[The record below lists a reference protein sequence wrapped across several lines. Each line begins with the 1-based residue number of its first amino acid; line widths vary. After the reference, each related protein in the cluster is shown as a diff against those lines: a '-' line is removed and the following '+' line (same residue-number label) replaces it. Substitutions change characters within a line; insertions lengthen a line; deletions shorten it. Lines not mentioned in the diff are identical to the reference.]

1 MQGKI
6 DFSRIDWQNVLA
18 HLGVEARLIENPKR
32 RGPCPI
38 EQTGSTRFRFDNK
51 DGRGTWVCNCGA
63 GDGVRLVA
71 LVNGIDD
78 AEAARRIRQVIH
90 GYPAYRQAPRQFV
103 PAGKKTPEA
112 IEKARKGLDR
122 VRSGSKSITAETPA
136 WKYLCKRVR
145 GLELG
150 WLSKALR
157 YHPHLKHVD
166 EDLGGCVT
174 YRTAIVCDVVD
185 AFRRDRIVTI
195 HRTYITADGE
205 KAPVSAKQVKKV
217 MTATV
222 DKLCGEV
229 IAVNT
234 AGTKFV
240 IIAEGLE
247 AALAW
252 VAATQNRY
260 TVFAALNCFNMSQFQ
275 WPGGTEAILVAADND
290 PPNPRSGVCTGQH
303 YGAILKDRAIEAG
316 LRARMLP
323 SPVVG
328 VDFDDLWNE
337 GNTEMF
343 DLRRLAMA
351 SNEHCGVAS
360 VA

>member
-38 EQTGSTRFRFDNK
+38 QQTGSPRFRFDNK

-103 PAGKKTPEA
+103 PAGQKTPEA
-112 IEKARKGLDR
+112 IQKAPKGLDR

-166 EDLGGCVT
+166 E
-174 YRTAIVCDVVD
+174 
-185 AFRRDRIVTI
+185 AFGRDRMVTI

-303 YGAILKDRAIEAG
+303 YGAILKDRAIAAG

>member
-38 EQTGSTRFRFDNK
+38 QQTGSPRFRFDNK

-136 WKYLCKRVR
+136 WKDLCKRVR

-150 WLSKALR
+150 WLSKELR
-157 YHPHLKHVD
+157 YHPHLKRVD

-174 YRTAIVCDVVD
+174 YRTAIVCDLVY

-205 KAPVSAKQVKKV
+205 KAPVSAKQAKKV

-252 VAATQNRY
+252 VAA
-260 TVFAALNCFNMSQFQ
+260 LNCFNMSQFQ
-275 WPGGTEAILVAADND
+275 WPRGTEAILVAPDND
-290 PPNPRSGVCTGQH
+290 PPNPRSLVRAGQH

-337 GNTEMF
+337 GNTDVF
-343 DLRRLAMA
+343 DLRPLALV
-351 SNEHCGVAS
+351 SNDHCGVAS